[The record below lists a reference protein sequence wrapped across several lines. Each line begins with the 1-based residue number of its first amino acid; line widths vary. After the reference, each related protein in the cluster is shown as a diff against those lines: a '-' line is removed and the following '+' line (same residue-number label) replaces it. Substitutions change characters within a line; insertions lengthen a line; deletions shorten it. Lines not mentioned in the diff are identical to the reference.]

1 MLQPGQRLGDRYR
14 LDVRIGA
21 GGMGEVWRATDEVL
35 GRVVAVK
42 VMLASVAADPGFARR
57 FLTEAK
63 AMAGVNHPAVASIHD
78 YGTSDGAPFLVME
91 YVDGESLAQLLTRH
105 GRLTAAQTMLLV
117 AQAAEGLRAVH
128 DRGIV
133 HRDIKPANL
142 LVRRDGT
149 LLISDFGIARIDGAT
164 ALTTPGAVLGTPTYL
179 APEQVLGR
187 PATPLSDL
195 YSLGLTAYECLAGHR
210 PFTGDNPYA
219 VALQRVQG
227 APRTLAGDL
236 PGEVL
241 AVVERSLA
249 PDPADRWPSA
259 AALASAARTAAT
271 AIPHPADPA
280 PHDAHPPARPPRER
294 ADLPAPPADHAAHPP
309 GPPAGHAAHP
319 PGPPVDHGAQ
329 PAGPPA
335 GHAAHPPAPPAD
347 HAAHPAGRP
356 ARDDAR
362 QAAKRRRTVAAAAVA
377 VVLLGLGAFGAW
389 WATGDDDSPRGNA
402 PRGPG
407 LTTAAGAGGKNA
419 VPRGFAACGAGLCP
433 TSAACWDGTVAISGK
448 AAPPGERGCGE
459 DHYWE
464 TFAALPMPSGAD
476 GVRQD
481 GLMGRRDVAAACSAA
496 VMAGRSRDPEATAGW
511 RRDAWPL
518 QVDGG
523 WVLLCIAG
531 SDTGETTGSAFRP
544 AAK

>member
-1 MLQPGQRLGDRYR
+1 MLQPGRRLGDRYR

-259 AALASAARTAAT
+259 AALASAARTAAA

-280 PHDAHPPARPPRER
+280 PHDAHPPAKPPRER
-294 ADLPAPPADHAAHPP
+294 TDLS
-309 GPPAGHAAHP
+309 
-319 PGPPVDHGAQ
+319 
-329 PAGPPA
+329 
-335 GHAAHPPAPPAD
+335 APPAD